1 MTMVAT
7 AIYEKGILRPLKPL
21 ALPENTRVRI
31 FIESETSEAQSGHVL
46 QDLVALATDLGV
58 DDLAEQHDHYLYG
71 VEKQ

>member
-1 MTMVAT
+1 MVTT

-21 ALPENTRVRI
+21 TLPENARVRI
-31 FIESETSEAQSGHVL
+31 FIESETSEAPSGHIL
-46 QDLVALATDLGV
+46 QDLVALAADLGV